1 MGDEDN
7 DNGASASTEQMK
19 EEARGFA
26 RVTEQVKPLLSQ
38 FISVLLQQIYVFGD
52 RVSLAGLEITV
63 IHLSHGPFA
72 TEDTVYTRREARR
85 YFLVDLP
92 S

>member
-1 MGDEDN
+1 
-7 DNGASASTEQMK
+7 MK

-38 FISVLLQQIYVFGD
+38 FISVFLQQICVFGD
-52 RVSLAGLEITV
+52 RVSLAGLEITE
-63 IHLSHGPFA
+63 IHLSHSPFA
-72 TEDTVYTRREARR
+72 IEDTVYTRQEARR